1 VDILQTV
8 ATTLQEN
15 LGKELDQLARDCQV
29 VHRERAFTGQ
39 SLLLMIVATLLH
51 KPDATWTDFHL
62 TAARLGL
69 QITRTAVEK
78 RFAAGQSLVDF
89 LRSVLERALQK
100 TVIGDPS
107 SADLLQRFTAVLV
120 GDASTIA
127 LPDDLADL
135 FPGCGGTVGTSRAAL
150 KIQVLWDLKTNT
162 LVQLHLEPGRASDAK
177 SPIAVTEA
185 KPGTLLIYDLGY
197 FDLSRFAVLDTQQAK
212 YVSRLQYGVQ
222 VYDTEDKPLNLLA
235 YLSAQATGLVDR
247 EVVLGKSER
256 LRCRLIAIR
265 VPEEIANRRRQQ
277 ARETARRK
285 GRTPSEEYL
294 ELLGWS
300 LFITNNTE
308 EALTWKE
315 VVVLYRAR
323 WQIELL
329 FKLWKS
335 HNQLAR
341 SRAGAS
347 TLEVL
352 ALFYAKLLGVVLQH
366 WILVATA
373 GLRESRSMFK
383 AALALREMV
392 KGLLLCLEDRLR
404 MEEELRQLQEVIKNL
419 GKKAERTKDP
429 GYAQLIDDAE
439 FLTWLC

>member
-1 VDILQTV
+1 MDIVQTV
-8 ATTLQEN
+8 AFSLQEN
-15 LGKELDQLARDCQV
+15 LGKELDELARKCKV
-29 VHRERAFTGQ
+29 VCRERRFTGQ

-62 TAARLGL
+62 TAARLNL
-69 QITRTAVEK
+69 QVTRTAVEK
-78 RFAAGQSLVDF
+78 RFAAGQPLVDF

-100 TVIGDPS
+100 VVIGDPS

-127 LPDDLADL
+127 LPDELAEL

-150 KIQVLWDLKTNT
+150 KIQVLWDLKTGQ
-162 LVQLHLEPGRASDAK
+162 LVQLEVEPGRASDAK
-177 SPIAVTEA
+177 SLIAVTEA

-197 FDLSRFAVLDTQQAK
+197 FDLSRFDALDAQQAK
-212 YVSRLQYGVQ
+212 YVSRLQYGVN
-222 VYDTEDKPLNLLA
+222 VYDTEGKPLNLLA
-235 YLSAQATGLVDR
+235 YLHEQEGLVDR
-247 EVVLGKSER
+247 EVLLGKEQR
-256 LRCRLIAIR
+256 IRCRLIAIR

-285 GRTPSEEYL
+285 GRTPAAEYL

-300 LFITNNTE
+300 LFITNTTE

-329 FKLWKS
+329 FKLMKS

-341 SRAGAS
+341 SREGAS
-347 TLEVL
+347 AKEIL
-352 ALFYAKLLGVVLQH
+352 AILYAKLLGVVLQH

-383 AALALREMV
+383 AALAVREMV
-392 KGLLLCLEDRLR
+392 KTLLLSLEDRTRL
-404 MEEELRQLQEVIKNL
+404 EQELRRLRKVIENL
-419 GKKAERTKDP
+419 GSKANRRKDP
-429 GYAQLIDDAE
+429 GYAQLIGDAE